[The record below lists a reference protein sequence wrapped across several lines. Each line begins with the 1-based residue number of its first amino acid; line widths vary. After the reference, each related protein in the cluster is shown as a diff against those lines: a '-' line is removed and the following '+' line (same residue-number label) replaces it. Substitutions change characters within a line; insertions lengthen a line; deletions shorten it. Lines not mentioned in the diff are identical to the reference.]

1 MDSTS
6 MLLQTLKSQEE
17 VQKFIASRGGNK
29 NNNKDYWEGFNTKST
44 PTRTPI
50 PTPKFEP
57 DEKFYKG
64 DQILTGDYFKGW
76 NDSYFFQSSIFRNN
90 VDFWNNPFKTKLN

>member
-17 VQKFIASRGGNK
+17 VQKFIAARGGNK
-29 NNNKDYWEGFNTKST
+29 NNNKDFWEGFQSNTQKKQA
-44 PTRTPI
+44 I
-50 PTPKFEP
+50 PRYEP

-64 DQILTGDYFKGW
+64 DKILTGDYFKGW
-76 NDSYFFQSSIFRNN
+76 NDTYFFQSSVFRNN
-90 VDFWNNPFKTKLN
+90 VDFWNNPFKTTLN

>member
-17 VQKFIASRGGNK
+17 VQKFIAARGGNK
-29 NNNKDYWEGFNTKST
+29 NNVKDYWEGFNTQKPAVPKYE
-44 PTRTPI
+44 PT
-50 PTPKFEP
+50 EQ
-57 DEKFYKG
+57 FYKG
-64 DQILTGDYFKGW
+64 DKILTGDYFKGW
-76 NDSYFFQSSIFRNN
+76 NDSYFFQSSVFRNN